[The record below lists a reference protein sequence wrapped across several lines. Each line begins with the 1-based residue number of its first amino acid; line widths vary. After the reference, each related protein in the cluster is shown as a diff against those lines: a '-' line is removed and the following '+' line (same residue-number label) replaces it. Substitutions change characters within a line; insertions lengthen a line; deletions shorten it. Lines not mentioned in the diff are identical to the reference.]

1 MTGRN
6 WFRRD
11 VIIPLLFLGGF
22 GYGLYFVW
30 QKIAEQPELS
40 ESRFLSYI
48 MIICIIAYI
57 LLAFV
62 TLRHAAASYSLER
75 FNPGNPQSINRLMKM
90 RRFGLNRGIAARMQ
104 GWAAPADEIGQWLS
118 SSGFAP
124 AARTP
129 HGRVFEKPRLL
140 RLPGHA
146 RPCDRIF
153 MLEHSLLNVL
163 VVDQLLR
170 DSIKYIR
177 QRSDAP
183 SPRNLLILVMDRDDM
198 VEAASA
204 AAGVVN
210 FLGKFDGGT
219 LGVILL
225 DIRHGR
231 LYYPIDRSLQPR
243 SHRRFQDLMRIRLLH
258 YLSKSSQQVRKSEPP
273 IPGERVAV
281 RRFEPEAGRAEQSVD
296 LAYDDQTSEVDVPDI
311 KDKE

>member
-30 QKIAEQPELS
+30 QKILEQPDLS
-40 ESRFLSYI
+40 DNRFLSYLL
-48 MIICIIAYI
+48 IACLAVYI

-75 FNPGNPQSINRLMKM
+75 FNPGNPQSINRLMRM
-90 RRFGLNRGIAARMQ
+90 RRFGLSRQIAARMRN
-104 GWAAPADEIGQWLS
+104 WAAPAEEISQWLS
-118 SSGFAP
+118 ANNYKP

-129 HGRVFEKPRLL
+129 HGRVFEKTRLF
-140 RLPGHA
+140 RLPGQPRH
-146 RPCDRIF
+146 CDRIF
-153 MLEHSLLNVL
+153 LLEHDLLNVL

-177 QRSDAP
+177 QRTDAP
-183 SPRNLLILVMDRDDM
+183 SPRNLLILVMDRDDK

-219 LGVILL
+219 LGAMLL

-243 SHRRFQDLMRIRLLH
+243 SHRRFQDLMRLRLLN
-258 YLSKSSQQVRKSEPP
+258 YLSKSPQQVRKPD
-273 IPGERVAV
+273 
-281 RRFEPEAGRAEQSVD
+281 QSTPVNQASIRSFKPKTRQSD
-296 LAYDDQTSEVDVPDI
+296 HTEENDHD
-311 KDKE
+311 

>member
-30 QKIAEQPELS
+30 QKIAEQPDLADN
-40 ESRFLSYI
+40 RFLNYLLLACL
-48 MIICIIAYI
+48 IIYI
-57 LLAFV
+57 LLALV

-75 FNPGNPQSINRLMKM
+75 FNPGNPQSLNRLMKM
-90 RRFGLNRGIAARMQ
+90 RRFGLSHGIASRMRN
-104 GWAAPADEIGQWLS
+104 WAAPVDEIGQWLVS
-118 SSGFAP
+118 KDFKP

-129 HGRVFEKPRLL
+129 NGRVFEKNRLFSI
-140 RLPGHA
+140 PGRP

-153 MLEHSLLNVL
+153 LLEHDLLNVL

-170 DSIKYIR
+170 DCIKYVR

-183 SPRNLLILVMDRDDM
+183 SPRNLLILVMNRDDKI
-198 VEAASA
+198 EAASA

-219 LGVILL
+219 LGAMLL
-225 DIRHGR
+225 DLKHGR

-243 SHRRFQDLMRIRLLH
+243 GHRRFQDLMRLRLLS
-258 YLSKSSQQVRKSEPP
+258 YLSKSPQQVRKPDQAPVVSQST
-273 IPGERVAV
+273 V
-281 RRFEPEAGRAEQSVD
+281 RSFKPMADSSD
-296 LAYDDQTSEVDVPDI
+296 HPD
-311 KDKE
+311 KTNLE

>member
-30 QKIAEQPELS
+30 QKLSEQPDLS
-40 ESRFLSYI
+40 NNSFLKYLLLACL
-48 MIICIIAYI
+48 IIYI

-75 FNPGNPQSINRLMKM
+75 FNPGNPQSLNRLMKM
-90 RRFGLNRGIAARMQ
+90 RRFGLSRSITARMRS
-104 GWAAPADEIGQWLS
+104 WAAPVDELTQWLTS
-118 SSGFAP
+118 KDYKP

-129 HGRVFEKPRLL
+129 HGRVFEKSRLIS
-140 RLPGHA
+140 LPGQPRH
-146 RPCDRIF
+146 CDRIF
-153 MLEHSLLNVL
+153 LLEHDLLNVL

-170 DSIKYIR
+170 DSIKYVR
-177 QRSDAP
+177 QRTDAP
-183 SPRNLLILVMDRDDM
+183 SPRNLLILVMNRDDKI
-198 VEAASA
+198 EAASA

-219 LGVILL
+219 LGVMLL

-243 SHRRFQDLMRIRLLH
+243 GHRRFQDLMRLRLLH
-258 YLSKSSQQVRKSEPP
+258 YLSTTPQKVRKPVQDPLSDK
-273 IPGERVAV
+273 ASV
-281 RRFEPEAGRAEQSVD
+281 RSFRPKIGHND
-296 LAYDDQTSEVDVPDI
+296 HDDRQMRE
-311 KDKE
+311 